1 MDNRKVGRYGV
12 QLLLENLTKVLLV
25 LSDKQEI
32 ESSIVDIS
40 SQGLRVSVPPSDAS
54 MSLPQKNET
63 VTVVFQSVQL
73 QLACRY
79 IYSMHSNDGS
89 MLLGFYVFD
98 PDEQSKLR
106 ELLDRIE

>member
-1 MDNRKVGRYGV
+1 MDNRNVARYSFE
-12 QLLLENLTKVLLV
+12 LLLEDLTKVLLV
-25 LSDKQEI
+25 LPDKHEI
-32 ESSIVDIS
+32 ESCIVDIS
-40 SQGLRVSVPPSDAS
+40 SQGLRVSVPPSVVS
-54 MSLPQKNET
+54 WSLPQNNET
-63 VTVVFQSVQL
+63 VIVVFQSIQL

-79 IYSMHSNDGS
+79 IYSMHSQDGS

>member
-1 MDNRKVGRYGV
+1 VDNRNVARYGV
-12 QLLLENLTKVLLV
+12 ALLLENLTKVLLV
-25 LSDKQEI
+25 FPDKHEI
-32 ESSIVDIS
+32 ESCIVDIS
-40 SQGLRVSVPPSDAS
+40 SQGLRVSVPPSDVS
-54 MSLPQKNET
+54 FSLPQKNET
-63 VTVVFQSVQL
+63 VIVVFQSIQL

-79 IYSMHSNDGS
+79 IYSMYNRDCS